1 MGFFID
7 FYDIM
12 FGIEDAVDNFFDSL
26 SEGVNVLFCDPEI
39 DGKKAGYER
48 ASKEYE
54 KVYKELKQEHKEI
67 MEQIKNLRNTYDF
80 KSNMLIDRLAHL
92 EEKRDDLKKKVQYKE
107 ERVSEKYNI
116 PLSSVHSAVLSNG
129 LMSDSLTED
138 IIGMVYDYK
147 KKKLIEAEHRGYVE
161 ARELYED
168 KLKNLKQELREEK
181 RKGYTEIQNLVDL
194 MCDVFEEISG
204 IQMEVAGLEILL

>member
-1 MGFFID
+1 MGLFID

-26 SEGVNVLFCDPEI
+26 SEGVNVLLCDPEI

-92 EEKRDDLKKKVQYKE
+92 EERRDDLKKKVQCKE
-107 ERVSEKYNI
+107 EQVSS
-116 PLSSVHSAVLSNG
+116 P
-129 LMSDSLTED
+129 
-138 IIGMVYDYK
+138 
-147 KKKLIEAEHRGYVE
+147 
-161 ARELYED
+161 
-168 KLKNLKQELREEK
+168 
-181 RKGYTEIQNLVDL
+181 
-194 MCDVFEEISG
+194 
-204 IQMEVAGLEILL
+204 